1 MKGWRSA
8 MSYFGRLLGSLALLL
23 VLPGIGLAQ
32 ESEAAWDAI
41 RPQIFGERAI
51 EDGSSVI
58 ELVAPK
64 RAEDAALVPIDL
76 LVRVRAARGNIH
88 VRRGSPLVRS
98 LDADAGEFVFV
109 RARDRRNQRRQAP
122 HGQSLRQGGRRL
134 LGARR
139 QGHDGGESQ
148 SRSDA
153 LSRVRGPRGG
163 AGPDPAS
170 DLFGAPDGPGDAP
183 LHAGVVY
190 RDHHG
195 RPRRQAHLPHGGRDL
210 DQRGPDVSL
219 QLRAE
224 RRAGDRRS
232 RRHREADLPA
242 GFSRRSPGL
251 KPGQPPSIAHRKQ
264 RISASAWA
272 RRRSATMSSNIL
284 ALRNI
289 EACRPTP
296 WRIVRTVSAWT

>member
-1 MKGWRSA
+1 

-23 VLPGIGLAQ
+23 VLPGVAPAQ

-76 LVRVRAARGNIH
+76 LVRVREGAAPVKAVTLVIDENP
-88 VRRGSPLVRS
+88 SPLVRS
-98 LDADAGEFVFV
+98 LDTDAGEFVFV
-109 RARDRRNQRRQAP
+109 RACDRRNQRRQAP

-195 RPRRQAHLPHGGRDL
+195 CPGRQAHLPHGGRDL

-224 RRAGDRRS
+224 RRSFDRRS

-251 KPGQPPSIAHRKQ
+251 KPGQPASIAHRKQ

-272 RRRSATMSSNIL
+272 RRRSATRSSNIL

-296 WRIVRTVSAWT
+296 

>member
-122 HGQSLRQGGRRL
+122 HGQSLRQGRRRL

-139 QGHDGGESQ
+139 QGHGGGESQ

-153 LSRVRGPRGG
+153 LSRVPGRRG

-170 DLFGAPDGPGDAP
+170 DLFGAPD
-183 LHAGVVY
+183 
-190 RDHHG
+190 
-195 RPRRQAHLPHGGRDL
+195 
-210 DQRGPDVSL
+210 
-219 QLRAE
+219 
-224 RRAGDRRS
+224 
-232 RRHREADLPA
+232 
-242 GFSRRSPGL
+242 
-251 KPGQPPSIAHRKQ
+251 
-264 RISASAWA
+264 
-272 RRRSATMSSNIL
+272 
-284 ALRNI
+284 
-289 EACRPTP
+289 
-296 WRIVRTVSAWT
+296 